1 VSILLI
7 EDDRT
12 YSRTLARALASR
24 GYAVVVAAN
33 VKEGREHALA
43 GDVELILLD
52 RGLPDGDGID
62 FCAAMRAQGLAV
74 PILILTGRDELTD
87 QVAGYRAGA
96 DEYVVKSAHVEL
108 LCAKISAHL
117 RPKPVDRRRVGPIT
131 VDETAAAVFVDGRRI
146 RVTPTEYSI
155 LSTLALH
162 VDQPL
167 DGDHLAA
174 IVWGPTWKLER
185 GALYTNIS
193 RLRTKLGKV
202 ASAHLSTL
210 RRGKG
215 WVLRSV
221 PEPPAT
227 QTSGVRRTAATRARR
242 GA

>member
-1 VSILLI
+1 MSILLI
-7 EDDRT
+7 EDDPA
-12 YSRTLARALASR
+12 YARTLARVLASR
-24 GYAVVVAAN
+24 GYTVVVAPN
-33 VKEGREHALA
+33 VREGRAHALD

-62 FCAAMRAQGLAV
+62 FCAAMRAQGLTV
-74 PILILTGRDELTD
+74 PILILTGRDELND

-96 DEYVVKSAHVEL
+96 DEYVVKPAHLDL
-108 LCAKISAHL
+108 LCAKITAHL

-174 IVWGPTWKLER
+174 IVWGPAWKLER

-193 RLRTKLGKV
+193 RLRTKLGKA

-210 RRGKG
+210 RGGKG
-215 WVLRSV
+215 WMLRSGT
-221 PEPPAT
+221 EPPT
-227 QTSGVRRTAATRARR
+227 VHSSGVRRAAPARR
-242 GA
+242 RA